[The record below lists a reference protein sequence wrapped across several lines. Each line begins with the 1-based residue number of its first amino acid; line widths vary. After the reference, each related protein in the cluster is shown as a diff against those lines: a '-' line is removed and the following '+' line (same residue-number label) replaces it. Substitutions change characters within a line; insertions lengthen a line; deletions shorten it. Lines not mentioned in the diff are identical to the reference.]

1 MLLAHHFE
9 QLTRGFL
16 APLVACLTAPP
27 PCEPSGAGAGAGP
40 GAGAQHGGAGAGAW
54 HGGSSNPLAQ
64 LRPFDPDELFAAL
77 ARPTLI
83 PRPSMAAVAAAA
95 AEAAAATAG
104 AAGAAGADAGG
115 AGGALLLAEP
125 SLVLRAGRRGL
136 GPLYARFLA
145 SPHFLPWLQE
155 VRAIAAGYTPIPP
168 RPLVT

>member
-16 APLVACLTAPP
+16 APLVACLTPPP
-27 PCEPSGAGAGAGP
+27 PCEPSGAGPGAGP
-40 GAGAQHGGAGAGAW
+40 GAGSGAGAGAGAGSGAQHGGAGAGAW

-104 AAGAAGADAGG
+104 AAGAVGAAGAG
-115 AGGALLLAEP
+115 APLLEAAKLKGVTPLTISFAAAALPAI
-125 SLVLRAGRRGL
+125 VF
-136 GPLYARFLA
+136 ARF
-145 SPHFLPWLQE
+145 SF
-155 VRAIAAGYTPIPP
+155 
-168 RPLVT
+168 